1 MTADH
6 QPNHLGSERNSE
18 PPDKKNANELEARY
32 TQEQLDL
39 LVDGELDGQDR
50 KDLLRKLDRSP
61 DGWKH
66 CALAFLE
73 AQMFQQ
79 AIRQEPGQGRQ
90 NSSFDLL
97 LGKTSPETSVEHA
110 RTSSEYSH
118 EEKISDA
125 KKQQRNFSRQLPMTI
140 VLSLAAF
147 LLGGLL
153 FSNSSDSFRPNQ
165 QVSDPVGETT
175 NIAQTNPNVPAS
187 VSMNDQSLSD
197 YAEEFFVP
205 TVSNSPFVA
214 IAPKKQPLQV
224 GVPKTEYIILP
235 SANGHG
241 ETVVPCYL
249 ASEIQAYQ
257 YLKAPALI
265 STNELSR
272 IFPLGGEIDV
282 KRESYV
288 VPAGENRH
296 AIIPVDQVIVKYN
309 PRIDIL

>member
-1 MTADH
+1 MTTSN
-6 QPNHLGSERNSE
+6 QPNDSGSERNFE
-18 PPDKKNANELEARY
+18 PPDEKNANGLKTRY

-39 LVDGELDGQDR
+39 LVDGELEEQDR

-79 AIRQEPGQGRQ
+79 AIRQEPGRK
-90 NSSFDLL
+90 NSPFDLL
-97 LGKTSPETSVEHA
+97 LGKTLSETSVVHA
-110 RTSSEYSH
+110 HTASKH
-118 EEKISDA
+118 LHDEESLDA
-125 KKQQRNFSRQLPMTI
+125 KSRPRNFSRQLPLTI

-153 FSNSSDSFRPNQ
+153 FSTSSDSYRPSQ
-165 QVSDPVGETT
+165 QASDPVVETT
-175 NIAQTNPNVPAS
+175 SIAQMNQNIPAS
-187 VSMNDQSLSD
+187 DSMNDQSLSD

-214 IAPKKQPLQV
+214 VAPKKQPLQG
-224 GVPKTEYIILP
+224 GVPTTEYIILP

-296 AIIPVDQVIVKYN
+296 AIIPVDQVIVKYH